1 MKGIAPIALLS
12 LLCGG
17 CHLHRPS
24 RDFEG
29 LWRVEFEG
37 SQFCPAPARECAYV
51 PSEARKGPLIW
62 LKFASEFPA
71 EARDMPS
78 GVYAV
83 NFTGRRSLF
92 QGSYGHLGMYDEE
105 VIVDHMI
112 SIRKIES
119 LPKG

>member
-1 MKGIAPIALLS
+1 
-12 LLCGG
+12 
-17 CHLHRPS
+17 
-24 RDFEG
+24 
-29 LWRVEFEG
+29 
-37 SQFCPAPARECAYV
+37 
-51 PSEARKGPLIW
+51 
-62 LKFASEFPA
+62 
-71 EARDMPS
+71 MPS

>member
-1 MKGIAPIALLS
+1 MHCFHSFAPGAISIGRQVIL
-12 LLCGG
+12 
-17 CHLHRPS
+17 R
-24 RDFEG
+24 
-29 LWRVEFEG
+29 G
-37 SQFCPAPARECAYV
+37 S
-51 PSEARKGPLIW
+51 GPLIW

-105 VIVDHMI
+105 VVVDHMI

-119 LPKG
+119 PPKG